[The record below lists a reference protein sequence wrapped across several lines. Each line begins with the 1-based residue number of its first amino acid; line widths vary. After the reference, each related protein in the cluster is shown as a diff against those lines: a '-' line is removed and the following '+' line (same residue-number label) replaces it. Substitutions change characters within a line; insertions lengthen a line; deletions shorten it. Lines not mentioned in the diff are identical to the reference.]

1 MFRRPPRPSLFAA
14 GLLLAGLSLAGC
26 GPNEDDAL
34 SGVSA
39 DTDIVGAETVDTDT
53 AAVTPAPSSPTA
65 AATAA
70 ATAAVPLDEALP
82 AYEPGEAVSGT
93 LVSRGSDTMRTVMD
107 YWVEGF
113 KQYHPGFKAEI
124 ESKGSGSAPTALME
138 GTADI
143 GVMSRPM
150 KASEVQE
157 FEEKFGYRPLELR
170 SSRDLLAVFVHKDN
184 PVERLTLPQL
194 DAIFSANREL
204 GLEEPIARWGQVGVT
219 GPLAERPISLYG
231 RNSTSGTYGYF
242 KDVALG
248 GGDYSDQ
255 VKEQSGTSGEVQA
268 VADDPTGIAYGGI
281 GSTMAGVRALPLA
294 TEDGGDYFEP
304 TLENADTGDYP
315 LARFLLIY
323 MNKPPEGDL
332 TPLQREFL
340 RYVFSREGQQRV
352 VDAGYFP
359 LAETEA
365 AEQRVAAGVE
375 AVASASSE

>member
-1 MFRRPPRPSLFAA
+1 MLRRSSRPSLFAA
-14 GLLLAGLSLAGC
+14 ALLIAGLSLAGC
-26 GPNEDDAL
+26 GPNEGDAL

-39 DTDIVGAETVDTDT
+39 TDAVGTETVDTDT
-53 AAVTPAPSSPTA
+53 AVVTPAPSTPS
-65 AATAA
+65 AA
-70 ATAAVPLDEALP
+70 ATAAVPIDPALP
-82 AYEPGEAVSGT
+82 DFEPGESVSGRI
-93 LVSRGSDTMRTVMD
+93 VSRGSDTMRTVMD
-107 YWVEGF
+107 YWTEGF
-113 KQYHPGFKAEI
+113 KQYHPAVTAEI
-124 ESKGSGSAPTALME
+124 KSDGSGTAPTALMA

-150 KASEVQE
+150 KAGEIQK
-157 FEEKFGYRPLELR
+157 FEEKFGYKPLELK

-231 RNSTSGTYGYF
+231 RNSASGTNGFF

-255 VKEQSGTSGEVQA
+255 VKEQAGTSGEVQA
-268 VADDPTGIAYGGI
+268 VADDPAGIAYGGI

-294 TEDGGDYFEP
+294 VEDGGEYFEP
-304 TLENADTGDYP
+304 TLENAYSGDYP
-315 LARFLLIY
+315 LSRFLLIY
-323 MNKPPEGDL
+323 MNKPPEGEL

-340 RYVFSREGQQRV
+340 RYVFSREGQEKV
-352 VDAGYFP
+352 VQAGYFP
-359 LAETEA
+359 LTAEEA
-365 AEQRVAAGVE
+365 APERTAAGIE